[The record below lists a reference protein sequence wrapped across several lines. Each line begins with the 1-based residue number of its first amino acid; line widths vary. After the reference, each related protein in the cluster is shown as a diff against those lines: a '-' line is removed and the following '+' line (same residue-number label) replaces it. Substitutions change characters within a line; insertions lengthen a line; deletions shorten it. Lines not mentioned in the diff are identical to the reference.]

1 MNVIAK
7 GPKAWFIGVGI
18 ILLGIILV
26 VIAFNLLILL
36 LPIILIIM
44 ILSYLFRSLNK
55 IKNKNK
61 VNIISMKVNFDSD
74 LSLLVDEL
82 SISSWSKNF
91 LM

>member
-1 MNVIAK
+1 MFLYSPYILLQMNVIAK

-55 IKNKNK
+55 IKNKKGKTEKGYVDVKFK
-61 VNIISMKVNFDSD
+61 VK
-74 LSLLVDEL
+74 
-82 SISSWSKNF
+82 K
-91 LM
+91 